1 MAKRRKC
8 AETEA
13 DTKKPKQVL
22 NAEGRG
28 AKTRSRKKAPGIK
41 SQGCKSDVLFLPAV
55 AVALL
60 CKGCCWH
67 PENCHRYVNL
77 YLRSLFQQQSEYYKL
92 IYL

>member
-41 SQGCKSDVLFLPAV
+41 SQGCKSDVLFISSSCSFASV
-55 AVALL
+55 AAGNQKTVI
-60 CKGCCWH
+60 GM
-67 PENCHRYVNL
+67 
-77 YLRSLFQQQSEYYKL
+77 
-92 IYL
+92 